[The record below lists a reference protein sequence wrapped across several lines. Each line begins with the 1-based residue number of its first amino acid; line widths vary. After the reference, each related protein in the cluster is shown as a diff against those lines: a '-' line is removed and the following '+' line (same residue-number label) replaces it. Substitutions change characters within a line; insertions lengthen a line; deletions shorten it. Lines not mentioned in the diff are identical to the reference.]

1 MTMTTSSSS
10 SQIHNTAILDPH
22 PPEPAAAR
30 PAAGPAEAARPTAAA
45 AAGPTGPTA
54 VAEALS
60 FETIPIELLREHF
73 TKWLIET
80 LTQAHFSTGGD
91 TPTPVIGAE
100 EAASAPT
107 EIAGTALAAA
117 SPPAAIDSEALAAAA
132 PETVITDST
141 DGPAAPNSAPKP
153 KRAKAAN
160 RPPTRKREGPLTDA
174 ALPPQQPE
182 SPRFT
187 PTAAL
192 IESTSAARMAPPAD
206 PAQVQSPV
214 AASGLANSPVG
225 VPTVSRI
232 AAPASTDLSIEASA
246 PSARPQYVRMGD
258 KSVWLTKPMLRARG
272 WTESAIRDFLPG
284 PEALKPNPRFAV
296 SGAPMPVW
304 RPVTVAKAESDPKW
318 RAWLE
323 RSLQRRQTTLAD
335 LADSPD
341 QEFRTRLELADQAIK
356 DSLVPPTLLESLG
369 PAM

>member
-1 MTMTTSSSS
+1 MTTSSSS
-10 SQIHNTAILDPH
+10 SQIHTATTLDPY
-22 PPEPAAAR
+22 PPEPAAR
-30 PAAGPAEAARPTAAA
+30 PAAGLAEAATPA
-45 AAGPTGPTA
+45 AAGPPGPAA

-80 LTQAHFSTGGD
+80 LIQAHF
-91 TPTPVIGAE
+91 
-100 EAASAPT
+100 PT
-107 EIAGTALAAA
+107 E
-117 SPPAAIDSEALAAAA
+117 
-132 PETVITDST
+132 
-141 DGPAAPNSAPKP
+141 PKP

-206 PAQVQSPV
+206 LAQVQSPV

-225 VPTVSRI
+225 VLTVSRI

-246 PSARPQYVRMGD
+246 SSARPQYVRMGD

-304 RPVTVAKAESDPKW
+304 RPATVAKAESDPKW

-323 RSLQRRQTTLAD
+323 RSLQRRQTTLAA